1 METASMTG
9 PSDYARDL
17 IALAQE
23 RAEASPI
30 TRRGLL
36 ALAGATGAA
45 VGIGGMNSAFGQARE
60 MLLINWGGDAI
71 GAMGKAWAEPFM
83 KANPG
88 MAVKL
93 DGAGPSSGKI
103 KAMVESGKV
112 TWDVCDRN
120 LPASVELG
128 RLGLLEEI
136 DYSIVDKAKIRA
148 EHAGKWG
155 VGSYLYSNVLTWDTR
170 AFGGRKPETWADFW
184 NIKDFPGKRTLR
196 RTIDGQLE
204 AALLADGVPPEKIYP
219 IDMKRALDKIK
230 QIKQHTVFW
239 NSAADSQALLRDRE
253 VTMGGLF
260 NTRAIVTRR
269 DTNGAIDFTYNQGSV
284 WVGAWIVPKGAP
296 AGKDVMRFIAS
307 TQDPAGQ
314 IELFKILGNSPVNP
328 AAAAQVPADMKAL
341 DAGSAENYAKQIPAD
356 AEWYAA
362 NAATAVQ
369 QYLDAIS

>member
-1 METASMTG
+1 MTG

-36 ALAGATGAA
+36 ALAGATCAA

>member
-1 METASMTG
+1 MTG
-9 PSDYARDL
+9 PSDFARDL

-23 RAEASPI
+23 RADGASLD
-30 TRRGLL
+30 RRTLL

-45 VGIGGMNSAFGQARE
+45 LGLGGVNRAFGQARE
-60 MLLINWGGDAI
+60 MLLVNWGGDAI
-71 GAMGKAWAEPFM
+71 AAMGKAWTEPFA
-83 KANPG
+83 KANP
-88 MAVKL
+88 AWQVKL

-136 DYSIVDKAKIRA
+136 DYGLVDKAKIRP
-148 EHAGKWG
+148 EHAGRWG
-155 VGSYLYSNVLTWDTR
+155 VGSYIYSNVLTWDTR

-204 AALLADGVPPEKIYP
+204 AALLADGVAPDKIYP

-230 QIKQHTVFW
+230 QIKEHTVFW

-260 NTRAIVTRR
+260 NTRALVTKR

-296 AGKDVMRFIAS
+296 SGKEVMKFIAS

-314 IELFKILGNSPVNP
+314 IELFKLLGNSPVNP
-328 AAAAQVPADMKAL
+328 AAAALVPPELRAL
-341 DAGSAENYAKQIPAD
+341 DAGSAENYPRQIPAD

-362 NAATAVQ
+362 NSASAVQ
-369 QYLDAIS
+369 AYLDAIS

>member
-1 METASMTG
+1 MTG
-9 PSDYARDL
+9 PRDYARDL
-17 IALAQE
+17 LELAHD
-23 RAEASPI
+23 RVASGQMD
-30 TRRGLL
+30 RRSLL

-45 VGIGGMNSAFGQARE
+45 LGFGGIAKAFAQNKE
-60 MLLINWGGDAI
+60 MLLVNWGGDAI

-83 KANPG
+83 KATPG
-88 MAVKL
+88 WTVRL

-128 RLGLLEEI
+128 RLNLLEEI
-136 DYSIVDKAKIRA
+136 DYSIVDKAKLRP

-170 AFGGRKPETWADFW
+170 AFGGRKPQNWADFW

-204 AALLADGVPPEKIYP
+204 AALLADGVPADKIYP
-219 IDMKRALDKIK
+219 IDLKRALDKIK

-260 NTRAIVTRR
+260 NTRAIVTKR

-296 AGKDVMRFIAS
+296 AGKDVMKFIAS

-328 AAAAQVPADMKAL
+328 AAAAMVPAEMRAL
-341 DAGSAENYAKQIPAD
+341 DAGSAENYAVQIPAD

-362 NAATAVQ
+362 NAPTALQ
-369 QYLDAIS
+369 AYLDAIS

>member
-1 METASMTG
+1 MTG

-23 RAEASPI
+23 RADDAPMN
-30 TRRGLL
+30 RRALL

-45 VGIGGMNSAFGQARE
+45 LGIGGMSRAFGQTRE
-60 MLLINWGGDAI
+60 MLLVNWGGDAI

-88 MAVKL
+88 LTVKL

-136 DYSIVDKAKIRA
+136 DYSIVDKGKIRP

-170 AFGGRKPETWADFW
+170 AFGGRKPQNWADFW
-184 NIKDFPGKRTLR
+184 NIKDFPGKRTMR

-230 QIKQHTVFW
+230 QIKEHTVFW

-260 NTRAIVTRR
+260 NTRALVTKR

-296 AGKDVMRFIAS
+296 LGKDVMKFIAS

-328 AAAAQVPADMKAL
+328 AAAAQVPENMRAL

-362 NAATAVQ
+362 NAATALQ